1 MPHLEGDPTSH
12 LPRLMVISVAALIL
26 AGGPVGGARAADP
39 VIAAAGD
46 IACDPGNADFNNGR
60 GTANHCRQR
69 YTSDLLVNSGL
80 TRVLALGDLQ
90 YESGSYA
97 DFLASYDRSWGRVKS
112 ITRPVLGNHE
122 EEGTGYFD
130 YFNGKRERY
139 GPAGERGKGYYSFDV
154 GRWHLVALNSNC
166 SMVSCSRGSAQER
179 WLRADL
185 AASRSSCTLAYWHHP
200 RFTSWQP
207 PDSNAMQ
214 AIWQVLYDAG
224 AEVVLSGHSH
234 HYERF
239 APQDAGAKLDRA
251 NGIRQFVVGGAGAFF
266 TTLGTPRPNS
276 ELRNNRTFGVLKLT
290 LHPTSYDWR
299 FVPEAGKSFTD
310 AGSELCHGGELAAD
324 YSAPGEPEDLT
335 ARPAGPLSVDL
346 DWGAAVDNVAV
357 TGYELFRDDEL
368 LAATASTS
376 FSDTTIG
383 RSATYSYRVRA
394 LDAAGNRSRFSNEV
408 RVTIS
413 ASGAVTIDS
422 SPVDVRV
429 GIPGGRRRSR
439 PPPPHW
445 AGAPPF
451 GWRGSCSRGSSGA
464 SSPSAGPSGARV
476 RARRVTRYCRVTWR
490 YHGSSYAGRIALA
503 RERSIVAWRY
513 RIIRRPHFRRARVLR
528 ARGRYLL

>member
-1 MPHLEGDPTSH
+1 M
-12 LPRLMVISVAALIL
+12 
-26 AGGPVGGARAADP
+26 
-39 VIAAAGD
+39 
-46 IACDPGNADFNNGR
+46 
-60 GTANHCRQR
+60 
-69 YTSDLLVNSGL
+69 
-80 TRVLALGDLQ
+80 
-90 YESGSYA
+90 
-97 DFLASYDRSWGRVKS
+97 KS

-239 APQDAGAKLDRA
+239 APQDVGAKLDRA

-429 GIPGGRRRSR
+429 GIPGQTSIAATSTALGRRAAIRLARKLLARQLGRVFTKRRSFRRSCARAPRDPLLPCDVAIPRQLVRRPDRARSR
-439 PPPPHW
+439 ALDRRLALPDHQAAPLPPG
-445 AGAPPF
+445 AGAAGTRPLSVVGLSGIGVACRAALGGPPV
-451 GWRGSCSRGSSGA
+451 R
-464 SSPSAGPSGARV
+464 PSGPGDRLPGQAR
-476 RARRVTRYCRVTWR
+476 
-490 YHGSSYAGRIALA
+490 
-503 RERSIVAWRY
+503 
-513 RIIRRPHFRRARVLR
+513 
-528 ARGRYLL
+528 